1 MQSLSYATE
10 KQRSAVQNLARAARR
25 VKSKQALM
33 ATPARLPFENSIPCF
48 LRIAKK
54 RQIAAPAGHQKGIF
68 FSDFFGNFT
77 EHRQA

>member
-1 MQSLSYATE
+1 
-10 KQRSAVQNLARAARR
+10 
-25 VKSKQALM
+25 M

-68 FSDFFGNFT
+68 FRIFSAISQSTARLNQGAPKQERREFVSRRT
-77 EHRQA
+77 YKIPLRQF